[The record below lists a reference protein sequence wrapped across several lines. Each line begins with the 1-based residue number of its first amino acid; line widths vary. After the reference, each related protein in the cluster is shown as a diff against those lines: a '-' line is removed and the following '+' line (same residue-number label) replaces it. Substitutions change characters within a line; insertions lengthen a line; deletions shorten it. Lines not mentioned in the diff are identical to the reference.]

1 VNPRIPAARFVGY
14 LPHMKQLL
22 VLLAAAALLPGATAF
37 ATEPKPTEKPAEKK
51 PAATEQKV
59 KLTGSHLPQ
68 RVTKVGRITDSASP
82 VAVYSRADIEA
93 TGATDLKSALRALS
107 PSIR

>member
-1 VNPRIPAARFVGY
+1 MIPRIPVTRFVGY
-14 LPHMKQLL
+14 LPRMKQLL
-22 VLLAAAALLPGATAF
+22 VLLAAAALLPGPAAF
-37 ATEPKPTEKPAEKK
+37 ATAPKPAEKPAEKQ
-51 PAATEQKV
+51 PAATERKV

-82 VAVYSRADIEA
+82 VSVYSRADLEA

>member
-1 VNPRIPAARFVGY
+1 MNPRIPAARRVGY
-14 LPHMKQLL
+14 LSPMKQSL
-22 VLLAAAALLPGATAF
+22 VLLVTAALLTGPAAF
-37 ATEPKPTEKPAEKK
+37 ATEKK
-51 PAATEQKV
+51 TTEQPVAPKTPRAETKV
-59 KLTGSHLPQ
+59 QLTGSHLPQ

-82 VAVYSRADIEA
+82 VAVYSRADLEA